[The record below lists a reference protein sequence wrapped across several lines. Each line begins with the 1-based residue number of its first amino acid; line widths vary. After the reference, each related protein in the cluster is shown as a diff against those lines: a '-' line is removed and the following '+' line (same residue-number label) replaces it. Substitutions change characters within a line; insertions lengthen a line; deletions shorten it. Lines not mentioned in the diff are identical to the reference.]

1 MADCKRVDNLK
12 ILYDMD
18 ERVEKINEAASYVK
32 SRLGGMVPLAG
43 IILGSG
49 LGNLAEEIDEK
60 IVIPYA
66 EIPNFSKSTAV
77 GHKGN
82 LIAGLL
88 SGKFV
93 VAMQGR
99 FHYYEGYPM
108 EQVTLP
114 VRVMKLL
121 GIKYL
126 FVSNAAGGVNFNYR
140 RGDLM
145 IIKDHINLLPNPL
158 IGKNMDEFGP
168 RFPDMT
174 RPYDPELIRKMEV
187 IASECNMKLHE
198 GVYLAGTGPTYE
210 TPAEYKLYRLMGAD
224 AVGMSTI
231 PEVIVARHCGIPV
244 FGMSVIT
251 NEAHDDYAEDYVNDG
266 DDVVKEANAAAE
278 RMGILFKKLV
288 GELE

>member
-1 MADCKRVDNLK
+1 
-12 ILYDMD
+12 MD
-18 ERVEKINEAASYVK
+18 ERVEKINEAAAYVR

-49 LGNLAEEIDEK
+49 LGNLAEEIEDK

-82 LIAGLL
+82 LIAGYL
-88 SGKFV
+88 SGKYV
-93 VAMQGR
+93 IAMQGR

-114 VRVMKLL
+114 VRVLKVL

-174 RPYDPELIRKMEV
+174 RPYDPALIRKMEA
-187 IASECNMKLHE
+187 IAAGCNMKLHE
-198 GVYLAGTGPTYE
+198 GVYLASTGPTYE

-251 NEAHDDYAEDYVNDG
+251 NEAHDDFAEDYVNDG

-278 RMGILFKKLV
+278 RMGILFRKLV

>member
-49 LGNLAEEIDEK
+49 LGNLAEEIEEK

-88 SGKFV
+88 NGKFV

-121 GIKYL
+121 GIRYL